1 MRQLEIKELKRNDE
15 VYDDEDG
22 YRVYADP
29 VQVDGVWQVETTSS
43 GDYVWFFK
51 EGDVIW
57 THPPVGNPLHGSKH
71 EPHPKSRFANE

>member
-15 VYDDEDG
+15 VFDDDDS

-29 VQVDGVWQVETTSS
+29 VQVDGVWQVETTSG
-43 GDYVWFFK
+43 GDYVWFLK

-57 THPPVGNPLHGSKH
+57 THPPVGNPLHGDNRI
-71 EPHPKSRFANE
+71 PHPQSRFANE